1 MENWKPVPDYELY
14 YEISDLGRM
23 RGISHAGRWK
33 KGRIVVSSFN
43 GKYQFVLLHFRGK
56 RKRIYT
62 HRLVAY
68 VFIGPSKMDINHK
81 DGDRTNNQVSNLEY
95 VTRSENMTHAS
106 RYRLLPRQV
115 LDEDEVKQ
123 IRADY
128 ATGTCTYNSL
138 AVKFNVTK
146 SAINHVLNRA
156 WKWVK

>member
-1 MENWKPVPDYELY
+1 
-14 YEISDLGRM
+14 
-23 RGISHAGRWK
+23 
-33 KGRIVVSSFN
+33 
-43 GKYQFVLLHFRGK
+43 
-56 RKRIYT
+56 
-62 HRLVAY
+62 
-68 VFIGPSKMDINHK
+68 MDINHK